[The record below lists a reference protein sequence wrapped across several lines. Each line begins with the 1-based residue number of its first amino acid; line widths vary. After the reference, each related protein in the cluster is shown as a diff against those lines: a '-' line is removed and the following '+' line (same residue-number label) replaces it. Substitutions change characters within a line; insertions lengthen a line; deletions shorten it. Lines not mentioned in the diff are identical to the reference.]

1 MKTLWLIQSNGFR
14 DSYLF
19 EIAESLKRFNIEFKD
34 FGVVKNN
41 SITNLTEILKPEYA
55 DYNFITR
62 GGTKFLGILEKL
74 REENKDLSYFDN
86 KLSKEIIQRSDFWI
100 DKLLNSVD
108 YDVNKF
114 DQLNYSKL
122 DLPLLNS
129 DARYINYSR
138 IKDYE
143 FSKETFIKPS
153 RDLKSFNGG
162 VIYAGETIQNYIART
177 GYSSPNIKT
186 EKIVVSDIKE
196 IQEEYRFFMYKNKI
210 LGCYRYMLDS
220 EVNPSDFVPEDIKEC
235 AIKYSELYNPSELYV
250 MDLAVTLEGIKIVEY
265 NCWNASGFYHCN
277 IRDIIFQ
284 VNEFKAKMIESLEK
298 EEKDEKDE

>member
-1 MKTLWLIQSNGFR
+1 MKNLWLIQSNGFR

-19 EIAESLKRFNIEFKD
+19 EIAESLKRFNIEFRD

-41 SITNLTEILKPEYA
+41 SITNLTEILKSEYT

-74 REENKDLSYFDN
+74 RRENKDLSYLDN
-86 KLSKEIIQRSDFWI
+86 KLPKEIIDNSNFWI

-114 DQLNYSKL
+114 DQQYYSLL

-129 DARYINYSR
+129 DARYIDYSR
-138 IKDYE
+138 IKNYE
-143 FSKETFIKPS
+143 FTKETFIKPS

-177 GYSSPNIKT
+177 GYHSPNIKS

-196 IQEEYRFFMYKNKI
+196 IQEEYRFFMHKNEI
-210 LGCYRYMLDS
+210 LGCSRYMLDS
-220 EVNPSDFVPEDIKEC
+220 EVNPSDFVPENIKDC
-235 AIKYSELYNPSELYV
+235 ALEYAELYNPAELYV
-250 MDLAVTLEGIKIVEY
+250 IDLAVTPEGIKIVEY
-265 NCWNASGFYHCN
+265 NCWNASGFYHSN

-284 VNEFKAKMIESLEK
+284 VNEIKGLK
-298 EEKDEKDE
+298 

>member
-1 MKTLWLIQSNGFR
+1 MKNLWLIQSNGFR
-14 DSYLF
+14 DSCLF
-19 EIAESLKRFNIEFKD
+19 EIAESLKRFNIEFRD

-41 SITNLTEILKPEYA
+41 SITNLTEILKSEYT

-74 REENKDLSYFDN
+74 RRENKDLSYLDD
-86 KLSKEIIQRSDFWI
+86 KLPKEIIDNSDFWI

-114 DQLNYSKL
+114 DQQYYSLL

-129 DARYINYSR
+129 DARYIDYSR
-138 IKDYE
+138 IKNYE
-143 FSKETFIKPS
+143 FTKETFIKPS

-177 GYSSPNIKT
+177 GYHSPNIKT

-196 IQEEYRFFMYKNKI
+196 IQEEYRFFMHENKI
-210 LGCYRYMLDS
+210 LGCSRYMLDS
-220 EVNPSDFVPEDIKEC
+220 EVNPSDFVPENIKDC
-235 AIKYSELYNPSELYV
+235 ALEYAELYNPAELYV

-265 NCWNASGFYHCN
+265 NCWNASGFYHSN

-284 VNEFKAKMIESLEK
+284 VNEIKGNKNG
-298 EEKDEKDE
+298 

>member
-1 MKTLWLIQSNGFR
+1 MKNLWLIQSNGFR

-34 FGVVKNN
+34 FGVVKNG
-41 SITNLTEILKPEYA
+41 ITNLTEILKPEYA

-74 REENKDLSYFDN
+74 REENKDLNYLDN
-86 KLSKEIIQRSDFWI
+86 KLPKEIVLNSDFWI

-108 YDVNKF
+108 YNVQNF

-138 IKDYE
+138 IKNYE

-162 VIYAGETIQNYIART
+162 IIYAGETIQNYIART
-177 GYSSPNIKT
+177 GHSLPTIKT
-186 EKIVVSDIKE
+186 EIIVVSDIKS
-196 IQEEYRFFMYKNKI
+196 IQEEYRFFMHKNKI
-210 LGCYRYMLDS
+210 LGCSRYMLDS
-220 EVNPSDFVPEDIKEC
+220 KVEPSEFVPEELKKC
-235 AIKYSELYNPSELYV
+235 AIEYSKLYNPAEIYV
-250 MDLAVTLEGIKIVEY
+250 MDLAVTPEGIKIVEY
-265 NCWNASGFYHCN
+265 NCWNASGFYHSN

-284 VNEFKAKMIESLEK
+284 VNEIKGSKNG
-298 EEKDEKDE
+298 